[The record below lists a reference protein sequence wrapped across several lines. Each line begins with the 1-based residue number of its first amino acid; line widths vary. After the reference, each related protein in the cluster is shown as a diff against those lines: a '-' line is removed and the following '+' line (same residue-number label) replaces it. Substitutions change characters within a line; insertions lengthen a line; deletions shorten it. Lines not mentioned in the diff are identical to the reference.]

1 MTVKEV
7 LKMEYINAFWVGG
20 LICVVGQIL
29 IDKTK
34 LTPARILTGFVV
46 AGVIL
51 GAVGLYEPLAEF
63 AGAGASVPIS
73 GFGYL
78 MSDGVKEAIKT
89 DGALGILTGGLT
101 SAAGGITAAIF
112 FGLVA
117 AFLTKSKDK

>member
-1 MTVKEV
+1 MDY
-7 LKMEYINAFWVGG
+7 LNAFWVGG
-20 LICVVGQIL
+20 LICVIGQIL

-34 LTPARILTGFVV
+34 LTPARILTSFVV

-78 MSDGVKEAIKT
+78 MSDGVKEALKT
-89 DGALGILTGGLT
+89 DGAIGILTGGLT
-101 SAAGGITAAIF
+101 SAAAGIAAAVV
-112 FGLVA
+112 FGLIA
-117 AFLTKSKDK
+117 ALCSRPGDK